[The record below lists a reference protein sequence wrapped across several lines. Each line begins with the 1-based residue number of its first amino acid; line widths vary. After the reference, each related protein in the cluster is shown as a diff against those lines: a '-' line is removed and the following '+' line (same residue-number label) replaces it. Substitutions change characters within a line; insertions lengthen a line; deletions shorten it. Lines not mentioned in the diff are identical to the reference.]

1 MDFEFMN
8 SMNKPCLGLKCRS
21 KCEIRIKDSDN
32 CCKTSIF
39 PSDVEI
45 KKLIRFFP
53 LWLSSRYL

>member
-45 KKLIRFFP
+45 KN
-53 LWLSSRYL
+53 